1 MNRSA
6 TMTML
11 LPVVFGLVLTAG
23 TMVLAQAPP
32 AAPERVTTGL
42 AALYRAD
49 SVTDD
54 GVLPNLSPTAE
65 PLNLEIRSG
74 AQPMVRVEDDA
85 LIFGPPAEPVVPGV
99 FSPWPA
105 ESLIRAI
112 KQSGQ
117 LTVEAWIVSANTD
130 QKGPARIV
138 SISRDTGSRNMT
150 LGQDRSQFVLRLRTS
165 ETNEQGTPELCTPE
179 GSVLAGQLQHVVA
192 TYDGARATFYL
203 DGQPVADTTHFAGD
217 AGIGT
222 LQNWDETMH
231 FMLGNEFT
239 GERLWSGAI
248 HLVAFYTQA
257 LTAEQVQA
265 NFQAGL

>member
-1 MNRSA
+1 M
-6 TMTML
+6 
-11 LPVVFGLVLTAG
+11 
-23 TMVLAQAPP
+23 
-32 AAPERVTTGL
+32 
-42 AALYRAD
+42 
-49 SVTDD
+49 
-54 GVLPNLSPTAE
+54 
-65 PLNLEIRSG
+65 
-74 AQPMVRVEDDA
+74 
-85 LIFGPPAEPVVPGV
+85 
-99 FSPWPA
+99 
-105 ESLIRAI
+105 
-112 KQSGQ
+112 
-117 LTVEAWIVSANTD
+117 
-130 QKGPARIV
+130 
-138 SISRDTGSRNMT
+138 
-150 LGQDRSQFVLRLRTS
+150 
-165 ETNEQGTPELCTPE
+165 CTPE

-265 NFQAGL
+265 NFQAGLWRRLLGSYPSEGTETGPCRSLRWGRPALRARPHLPHSPLLLLTDISLKEAKPVPPVPIPGCQ

>member
-1 MNRSA
+1 MRTPRASSPRLA
-6 TMTML
+6 AVWMT
-11 LPVVFGLVLTAG
+11 VA
-23 TMVLAQAPP
+23 MVAKA
-32 AAPERVTTGL
+32 AAPHWERK
-42 AALYRAD
+42 
-49 SVTDD
+49 
-54 GVLPNLSPTAE
+54 P
-65 PLNLEIRSG
+65 PL
-74 AQPMVRVEDDA
+74 
-85 LIFGPPAEPVVPGV
+85 
-99 FSPWPA
+99 
-105 ESLIRAI
+105 
-112 KQSGQ
+112 
-117 LTVEAWIVSANTD
+117 
-130 QKGPARIV
+130 
-138 SISRDTGSRNMT
+138 T
-150 LGQDRSQFVLRLRTS
+150 L
-165 ETNEQGTPELCTPE
+165 QGTPELRTPE